1 MSFTHKNAISLKKYG
16 LFTAISFIV
25 AVCLFPLLSC
35 KVGLGGSIDTKPP
48 SNAITY
54 PPKNAVVRSA
64 FVIAGT
70 CSDDTQ
76 VKSVTVSIT
85 NTGTKR
91 SYGPF
96 EAELSDDKTSWSITL
111 NKEKR
116 NVPNHPYAGWD
127 YPDGKYSV
135 TAYATD
141 AEDKRS
147 DLTTNAFT
155 IDNSLPNPL
164 LLSVFCF
171 VHLILKSCIKALK
184 LLYISCKVVILTR
197 IVNHCH
203 K

>member
-1 MSFTHKNAISLKKYG
+1 MSMSFTHKNAISLKKYG

-85 NTGTKR
+85 NTGTINMHIR
-91 SYGPF
+91 G
-96 EAELSDDKTSWSITL
+96 
-111 NKEKR
+111 
-116 NVPNHPYAGWD
+116 
-127 YPDGKYSV
+127 
-135 TAYATD
+135 
-141 AEDKRS
+141 
-147 DLTTNAFT
+147 
-155 IDNSLPNPL
+155 
-164 LLSVFCF
+164 
-171 VHLILKSCIKALK
+171 
-184 LLYISCKVVILTR
+184 
-197 IVNHCH
+197 
-203 K
+203 